1 MKYILKFFKLCF
13 VIIFI
18 FLLSINLILLFS
30 KYTSKEGYP
39 KIWGYTYFE
48 VLSGSMRDEINI
60 GDIVIIKLAS
70 GYDVGDVITYKSNN
84 NFITHR
90 IVEIREN
97 KIITKG
103 DANNVVDEPI
113 YRNQVVGKVVRN
125 VNKLGLYIKV
135 FTDVKV
141 IILLFFIIMLSA
153 YISSEIE
160 TGTGHSEESHV

>member
-18 FLLSINLILLFS
+18 FLLSINL
-30 KYTSKEGYP
+30 
-39 KIWGYTYFE
+39 IWGYTYFE

-60 GDIVIIKLAS
+60 GDIVIIKLGS

-90 IVEIREN
+90 IMEIREN

-135 FTDVKV
+135 FTDIKV

-153 YISSEIE
+153 YIISEIE
-160 TGTGHSEESHV
+160 MGNGHSEESHL

>member
-30 KYTSKEGYP
+30 KYTSKEY
-39 KIWGYTYFE
+39 IE

-125 VNKLGLYIKV
+125 INKLGLYIKV
-135 FTDVKV
+135 FTDIKV

-153 YISSEIE
+153 YIISEIE
-160 TGTGHSEESHV
+160 MGNGHSEESHV

>member
-48 VLSGSMRDEINI
+48 VLSGS
-60 GDIVIIKLAS
+60 IKLGS

-153 YISSEIE
+153 YIISEIE
-160 TGTGHSEESHV
+160 MGNGHSEESHV